1 MTFDE
6 WFDTLPKFPS
16 PDDVY
21 FRHFMGKAWDAALKF
36 AQQPQGE
43 ICHKCDGSGE
53 ASNPT
58 YSCRLCNGTGK
69 LSPRAA
75 DVVGNNSTRKEYI

>member
-36 AQQPQGE
+36 AQQPQGATPPE
-43 ICHKCDGSGE
+43 NAAPSAAPVVQTVFEQLKGG
-53 ASNPT
+53 
-58 YSCRLCNGTGK
+58 CNGNG
-69 LSPRAA
+69 
-75 DVVGNNSTRKEYI
+75 